1 MPDRLKIEGTLFLAA
16 WAAYV
21 VVAAIT
27 GSLTLGVLAIRC
39 AMAAITAGLIGIAYR
54 LRSKSRSAA
63 GSGSGDAL
71 LEKGRARQWRILMW
85 TLAGMVVAA
94 FVVTRIA

>member
-1 MPDRLKIEGTLFLAA
+1 MSDRLKLEGKLFVAA

-54 LRSKSRSAA
+54 LRPKSGSAA
-63 GSGSGDAL
+63 GSGSGESL
-71 LEKGRARQWRILMW
+71 LETGRARQWRILMW
-85 TLAGMVVAA
+85 ALAGIVVVA
-94 FVVTRIA
+94 FVVARIA